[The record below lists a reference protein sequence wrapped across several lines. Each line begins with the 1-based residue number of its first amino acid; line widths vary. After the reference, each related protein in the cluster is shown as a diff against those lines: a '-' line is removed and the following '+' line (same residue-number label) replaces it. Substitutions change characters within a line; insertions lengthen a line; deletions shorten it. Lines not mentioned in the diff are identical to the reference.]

1 MPKKFLLLLLL
12 PSVFTSQV
20 NSLPENWRNNKDLK
34 SASIGFCVMEAS
46 TSSVIAEY
54 NSHQF
59 LVPASTLKVLTTSA
73 ALGILGNTFRYETK
87 IMYSGT
93 LDKTTGI
100 LNGDLVILGS
110 GDPTLQSEYFLR
122 DSIPVTDNWAKV
134 LKQKG
139 IKEIKG
145 RIIGDASGFERKI
158 PSNWIWGDIGNYFG
172 AVPCG
177 LSYSDNKFKIIYN
190 SRETGS
196 MAGSVKIKPHY
207 LTHTLSV
214 TSSVVARGSED
225 EAYVY
230 GDPFSF
236 AKTVIGSIPPNKKN
250 YEVEAALPDPALLCA
265 EALYTSLT
273 EAGILCEQRR
283 VTSEYFK
290 SSVVVPMQLL
300 YTHTSPMLD
309 NIVLYTNLKSN
320 NMYCESL
327 LLTLGKGSRDAGLE
341 AIKNYWQKRGMDIS
355 ELYMSDGSGLSRA
368 NSITTAFQC
377 QLLTKIYRDSLH
389 YRAFNASLPVAGK
402 SGSMSNLG
410 KGTFIEQNLRA
421 KTGYI
426 NRVRGYCGYVITK
439 NGKDLA
445 FSILFNNYNCS
456 AKEAKFELEKFLIAL
471 GDL

>member
-1 MPKKFLLLLLL
+1 MLLL
-12 PSVFTSQV
+12 PLVFRGQLMT
-20 NSLPENWRNNKDLK
+20 LPESWKNNKDLK
-34 SASIGFCVMEAS
+34 SAAIGFCIMDAA

-54 NSHQF
+54 NSRQF
-59 LVPASTLKVLTTSA
+59 LIPASTLKVVTTSA

-87 IMYSGT
+87 LLYNGT
-93 LDKTTGI
+93 FDKTTGI

-122 DSIPVTDNWAKV
+122 DNTPVTDTWAKA

-145 RIIGDASGFERKI
+145 RIIADASCFEHTV

-177 LSYSDNKFKIIYN
+177 VSYNDNKYIILYTTGL
-190 SRETGS
+190 TGS
-196 MAGSVKIKPHY
+196 MAKTGSITPVY
-207 LTHTLSV
+207 LTQHMSI
-214 TSSVVARGSED
+214 TSSVVARGTED

-230 GDPFSF
+230 GDPFSYER
-236 AKTVIGSIPPNKKN
+236 KVTGSIPPNKKN

-273 EAGILCEQRR
+273 ATGIVCNKNKLL
-283 VTSEYFK
+283 SEYSK
-290 SSVVVPMQLL
+290 NPATTSLQLL
-300 YTHTSPMLD
+300 YTHTSPTLD

-327 LLTLGKGSRDAGLE
+327 VLTLGKGNRDAGLE
-341 AIKNYWQKRGMDIS
+341 VIKDYWQKRGLDIS
-355 ELYMSDGSGLSRA
+355 EVFMTDGSGLSRA
-368 NSITTAFQC
+368 NTITTYFQC
-377 QLLTKIYRDSLH
+377 QLLTKMYRDSLH
-389 YRAFNASLPVAGK
+389 YRAFNNSLPVAGK

-410 KGTFIEQNLRA
+410 KGTFIEGNLCA

-426 NRVRGYCGYVITK
+426 NRVRGYCGYVKTK
-439 NGKDLA
+439 SGKDLA
-445 FSILFNNYNCS
+445 FSILFNNYNCN
-456 AKEAKFELEKFLIAL
+456 AKEAKLELEKFLVAL

>member
-1 MPKKFLLLLLL
+1 MLKKFLLLLLL
-12 PSVFTSQV
+12 PSVFSGQIK
-20 NSLPENWRNNKDLK
+20 SLPESWRNNKDLK
-34 SASIGFCVMEAS
+34 SASIGFCVMDAS

-59 LVPASTLKVLTTSA
+59 LIPASTLKVLTTSA

-87 IMYSGT
+87 IAYSGT
-93 LDKTTGI
+93 LDKATGV

-122 DSIPVTDNWAKV
+122 DSVPITDTWAKI

-139 IKEIKG
+139 IREIKG
-145 RIIGDASGFERKI
+145 KIIGDASVFEHKV
-158 PSNWIWGDIGNYFG
+158 PSTWIWGDIGNYFG
-172 AVPCG
+172 TVPCG
-177 LSYSDNKFKIIYN
+177 LSYCDNKFKLIYDT
-190 SRETGS
+190 RQAGS
-196 MAGSVKIKPHY
+196 MTDAPKIKTRYFSHS
-207 LTHTLSV
+207 LSI

-230 GDPFSF
+230 GDPFSYE
-236 AKTVIGSIPPNKKN
+236 KTVIGSLPPNKKN

-273 EAGILCEQRR
+273 EAGIICEKRK
-283 VTSEYFK
+283 VKSEYYK
-290 SSVVVPMQLL
+290 SIVSASLQTLHI
-300 YTHTSPMLD
+300 HTSPMLD

-327 LLTLGKGSRDAGLE
+327 VLTLGNGSRDAGIE

-355 ELYMSDGSGLSRA
+355 ELFMSDGSGLSRA
-368 NSITTAFQC
+368 NSITTFFQC
-377 QLLTKIYRDSLH
+377 QVLAKMYRDSLH
-389 YRAFNASLPVAGK
+389 FRAFNASLPVAGK
-402 SGSMSNLG
+402 SGSMSNIG
-410 KGTFIEQNLRA
+410 KETYIEANLRA

-426 NRVRGYCGYVITK
+426 NRARGYCGYLTTK
-439 NGKDLA
+439 NGKEIA

-456 AKEAKFELEKFLIAL
+456 AKEAKLELEKFMVAL
-471 GDL
+471 ADL